1 MEILAINT
9 LLQETKPLATEEET
23 RQLKR
28 RLTRHIFLLR
38 YLANWIWLIVLAMH
52 AIPLDQHSSQ
62 SAGLSAYN
70 YYTATM
76 MVKLSLF
83 LLLSL
88 VLVLIE
94 GYNEKI
100 LYNIDMPGGDLHGMP
115 IHMDP
120 GASPSECQQL
130 CGNRHACKIWA
141 YTLNKCRKPLCWL
154 KYKPR
159 RQNRNRCTVSI
170 IVSADMHYS

>member
-1 MEILAINT
+1 MPPPLINILPN
-9 LLQETKPLATEEET
+9 LQVS
-23 RQLKR
+23 QLI
-28 RLTRHIFLLR
+28 LYSYRH
-38 YLANWIWLIVLAMH
+38 
-52 AIPLDQHSSQ
+52 
-62 SAGLSAYN
+62 
-70 YYTATM
+70 TM
-76 MVKLSLF
+76 MVRSSLF
-83 LLLSL
+83 VLVSL

-154 KYKPR
+154 KYQPR

-170 IVSADMHYS
+170 IVSADMHYNCYISYRPLASRFMYLESTLILIIA